1 MVGTKKVAIS
11 LMDEDI
17 PRLQAEADR
26 QGISINRLITD
37 YAMAFCTIA
46 EAEEQGKE
54 MGQPLFDLLRGMERR
69 MATSMDALDDR
80 VRQLAQTVS
89 LLADMQYAADKLI
102 LGSFPDGGE
111 ALGAARLDRI
121 VRGLGRNVV
130 SALAQGGG
138 V

>member
-1 MVGTKKVAIS
+1 MGTKKVAIS
-11 LMDEDI
+11 LLDEDI

-26 QGISINRLITD
+26 QGISMNRLVVD
-37 YAMAFCTIA
+37 YAMAFCTVA

-80 VRQLAQTVS
+80 MRRLEQTVS
-89 LLADMQYAADKLI
+89 LFADMQYEVDKLI

-111 ALGAARLDRI
+111 ALGAARLDHL
-121 VRGLGRNVV
+121 VRGLGRNAV

-138 V
+138 A